1 MNNKPELEYKISAL
15 SWLCICVK
23 GSSRGWQPVC
33 RLTQAQMEQIQEAE
47 DAELARAVA
56 EISAK
61 QA

>member
-1 MNNKPELEYKISAL
+1 MKLELEYKISAL
-15 SWLCICVK
+15 SWLCVYVK

-47 DAELARAVA
+47 EAELARAAA
-56 EISAK
+56 ELYAK